1 MPGKMGVAKATCS
14 PSYGHSP
21 SILRGTEDFIGTNI
35 EWNETMNNQESPSSV
50 PDDGRFNGGAPPDSP
65 GPVALRGIDGLS
77 FVMDVPVELT
87 VELGRKNVRI
97 GEVLRL
103 GPGSVLELTKAN
115 GDPLDIFVNNRL
127 IARGEAVVVGERY
140 GVRLTEVMVND
151 SGLRGGQ
158 DP

>member
-1 MPGKMGVAKATCS
+1 MAEMDS
-14 PSYGHSP
+14 SHSAP
-21 SILRGTEDFIGTNI
+21 A
-35 EWNETMNNQESPSSV
+35 
-50 PDDGRFNGGAPPDSP
+50 DGRFNGAMAAAETQGSA
-65 GPVALRGIDGLS
+65 GLRALDGLG

-140 GVRLTEVMVND
+140 GVRLTEVMVSD
-151 SGLRGGQ
+151 GGLRGGQ
-158 DP
+158 EP